1 MSEKNARSSVYTGGD
16 PSSIGRRSLRYSV
29 GHTRE
34 QIDRPLVAIVNTW
47 NEVHPG
53 HCHLGRLAAKAKE
66 GVLMAGGMPAEF
78 NTISICDGLS
88 IGHEGMRYVL
98 PSREIICDS
107 IELTVQAHRY
117 DAMVLIGS
125 CDKIIPALL
134 MAAARL
140 DLPAI
145 LVAGGP
151 MYAGYIPQ
159 IGMRW
164 GEAAQDE
171 LAKRFQ
177 RGEFTGELIE
187 EGAKCFYPCAGAC
200 SGMGTANTMACLTEA
215 VGMSLPGDGTAHA
228 TTAKKER
235 LAVEAGLAVMG
246 LLERGLTPSEI
257 MTESALENM
266 LRVNMAIG
274 GSLNTTL
281 HLPAI
286 AHELGRTLRWERF
299 DRISRETPHLCSI
312 EPSGPATL
320 AELEGA
326 GGIPAV
332 MQRLGSML
340 DLDCITVT
348 GRNVGEN
355 VAGVEVFDEEVIRS
369 VEAPVHPYGGIA
381 VLEGSLAPEGAV
393 IKQVAVDES
402 LWKFEGPAKVFDS
415 EEEATQAVFSQ
426 GIEAGDVVVIRYE
439 GPKGGP
445 GMREMQMFRALL
457 KFGGLDNQ
465 VYLITDG
472 RFSGYTGGACIG
484 YLSPEAAEGGPLAL
498 IRDGDVITIDVES
511 RRLDVKLGAAELERR
526 AKEWK
531 RPPPRVTSG
540 YLARYA
546 ERASSAATGAIVR

>member
-1 MSEKNARSSVYTGGD
+1 MSEKSTRSGVYTGGD
-16 PSSIGRRSLRYSV
+16 PSSIGRRSLRYAV

-34 QIDRPLVAIVNTW
+34 QIDRPFVAIVNTW

-53 HCHLGRLAAKAKE
+53 HCHLQRLASKAKE

-78 NTISICDGLS
+78 NTVSICDGLS

-145 LVAGGP
+145 VVAGGP

-159 IGMRW
+159 IQMRW

-171 LAKRFQ
+171 LAARFQ

-235 LAVEAGLAVMG
+235 LAVEAGSAVMG
-246 LLERGLTPSEI
+246 LLERGLTPSKI

-274 GSLNTTL
+274 GSLNTVL

-286 AHELGRTLRWERF
+286 AHELGQTLPWEMF
-299 DRISRETPHLCSI
+299 DSISRETPHLCSI

-320 AELEGA
+320 AELESA

-332 MQRLGSML
+332 MQRLGSKL
-340 DLDCITVT
+340 DLDCVTVT
-348 GRNVGEN
+348 GRSVGEN
-355 VAGVEVFDEEVIRS
+355 VAAAEVFDEEVIRS

-381 VLEGSLAPEGAV
+381 VLRGTLAPAGAV

-415 EEEATQAVFSQ
+415 EEEATQAVFAK
-426 GIEAGDVVVIRYE
+426 GIEPGDVVVIRYE

-498 IRDGDVITIDVES
+498 IRDGDMIAIDVEG
-511 RRLDVKLGAAELERR
+511 RRVDVRLSDEELEQR
-526 AKEWK
+526 AKAWK
-531 RPPPRVTSG
+531 RPPPRVTAG

-546 ERASSAATGAIVR
+546 ERATSAAKGAIIP